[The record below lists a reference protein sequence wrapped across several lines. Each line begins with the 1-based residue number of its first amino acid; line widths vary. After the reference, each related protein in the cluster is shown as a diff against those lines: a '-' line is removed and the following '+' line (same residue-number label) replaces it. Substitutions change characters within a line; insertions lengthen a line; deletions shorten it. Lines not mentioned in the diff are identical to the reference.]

1 MPVGVK
7 CATAQTAAPAS
18 LPAPCSP
25 RGLPRRLATAPQ
37 GHELNVLR
45 GMGSLL
51 GAPPYPVL
59 LMEYEEPLQVGA
71 GFEPMEVLQYLKA
84 KGYRAFCPIV
94 NGTIDASAMP
104 KEEKGVN
111 AQGSS
116 DAVLF
121 DDVEEVKKLVL
132 PGGSYGSRPP
142 PPSAEAG
149 ATWVLGSALE
159 PQRGKPS
166 CIDAVFIHERRL
178 RPRARSS

>member
-1 MPVGVK
+1 MGGRVDGKWGDGGV
-7 CATAQTAAPAS
+7 A
-18 LPAPCSP
+18 
-25 RGLPRRLATAPQ
+25 
-37 GHELNVLR
+37 V
-45 GMGSLL
+45 
-51 GAPPYPVL
+51 
-59 LMEYEEPLQVGA
+59 VGA
-71 GFEPMEVLQYLKA
+71 GVSVKL
-84 KGYRAFCPIV
+84 
-94 NGTIDASAMP
+94 DASAMP

-116 DAVLF
+116 GAVLF

-142 PPSAEAG
+142 PPSVEAG